1 MRPGPDQPRELLSGT
16 VERVTFHSPETGFCV
31 LRVSVRSSRELVTVV
46 GHAAAIAA
54 GEHVQASGSWVV
66 DRAPGRQF
74 RCTYLNVAAP
84 ETPAGIE
91 RYLASGLMKGV
102 GPHR

>member
-31 LRVSVRSSRELVTVV
+31 LRVSVRSSRDLVTVV

-54 GEHVQASGSWVV
+54 GEHVHVHNIRSDYTPTYTIATAKGASAQNG
-66 DRAPGRQF
+66 DRP
-74 RCTYLNVAAP
+74 
-84 ETPAGIE
+84 
-91 RYLASGLMKGV
+91 
-102 GPHR
+102 